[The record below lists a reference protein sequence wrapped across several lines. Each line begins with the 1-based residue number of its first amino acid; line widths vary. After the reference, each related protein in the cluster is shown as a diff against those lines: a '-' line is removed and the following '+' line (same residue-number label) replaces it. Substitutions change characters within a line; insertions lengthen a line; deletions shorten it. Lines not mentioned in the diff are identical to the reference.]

1 VYRYLRPTVTGQPEP
16 MSQSLPTQLK
26 VHRGISEVP
35 EVAWNA
41 LVDGDA
47 APFLEWRWLE
57 ALETSGSV
65 APSSGWEPR
74 HLTLWRG
81 NRLVAAAPAYLKT
94 DSSGEFVFDFSWAT
108 ASERAG
114 VPYYPKLVIAA
125 PLTPATGSRFLVA
138 PGEDRAARRLELA
151 RGALELAREER
162 LSSVHVLFPTEAEA
176 LALEPLGFAL
186 RQGVQYHFLNE
197 GYRAPEDVLQR
208 FNSKRRNQLRR
219 ERRAP
224 REQGLEIRVLRGDA
238 LADAD
243 PKETFRLY
251 ASTVDKFA
259 WGRRYLS
266 PRFFARILE
275 RFRHRVELVQ
285 ARAGDRVVAGA
296 FNLSSDRVL
305 YGRYWGCFE
314 ELPFLHFNVCLY
326 AGMDEVVRRGLLRFE
341 PGAGGEHKLVR
352 GFTPS
357 LTYSAHALFHR
368 GLDRAVREFLAHERA
383 AIQTGLP
390 AWRAETGF
398 KD

>member
-1 VYRYLRPTVTGQPEP
+1 VAGQLEP

-26 VHRGISEVP
+26 VHRAISDIP
-35 EVAWNA
+35 EAAWDA
-41 LVDGDA
+41 LVDEEA
-47 APFLEWRWLE
+47 APFLEWAWLE
-57 ALETSGSV
+57 ALESSGSV
-65 APSSGWEPR
+65 APALGWQPQ
-74 HLTLWRG
+74 HLALWRG
-81 NRLVAAAPAYLKT
+81 HRLVAAAPAYVKT
-94 DSSGEFVFDFSWAT
+94 DSSGEFVFDFPWAT

-114 VPYYPKLVIAA
+114 VPYYPKLVLAT
-125 PLTPATGSRFLVA
+125 PLTPATGRRFLVA
-138 PGEDRAARRLELA
+138 PGEDRASRVLELA
-151 RGALELAREER
+151 RCALELARAER

-176 LALEPLGFAL
+176 LALESLGFAV
-186 RQGVQYHFLNE
+186 RHGVQYHFLNE
-197 GYRAPEDVLQR
+197 GYRAPEDVLRR
-208 FNSKRRNQLRR
+208 FNSKRRTQLKR

-224 REQGLEIRVLRGDA
+224 AEQGLEIRVLRGDA
-238 LADAD
+238 LAEAD

-251 ASTVDKFA
+251 ATTVDKFA
-259 WGRRYLS
+259 WGRRYLN
-266 PRFFARILE
+266 PRFFTRVLE

-285 ARAGDRVVAGA
+285 ARTKDRVVAGA
-296 FNLSSDRVL
+296 FNLSGDRVL

-326 AGMDEVVRRGLLRFE
+326 AGMDETIRRGLTRFE

-357 LTYSAHALFHR
+357 LTYSAHALFHQ
-368 GLDRAVREFLAHERA
+368 GLDRAVRGFLSHERA

>member
-1 VYRYLRPTVTGQPEP
+1 
-16 MSQSLPTQLK
+16 MSQSLPTQLR
-26 VHRGISEVP
+26 VHRAISDIP
-35 EVAWNA
+35 EAAWNA
-41 LVDGDA
+41 LVDPEA
-47 APFLEWRWLE
+47 APFLEWAWLDALE
-57 ALETSGSV
+57 ASGSV
-65 APSSGWEPR
+65 APDSGWEPR
-74 HLTLWRG
+74 HLALWRG
-81 NRLVAAAPAYLKT
+81 HRLVAAAPAYLKS

-125 PLTPATGSRFLVA
+125 PLTPATGRRFLVA
-138 PGEDRAARRLELA
+138 PGEDRTARTLELA
-151 RGALELAREER
+151 HGALELSHEER

-176 LALEPLGFAL
+176 LALEPLGFAI
-186 RQGVQYHFLNE
+186 RHGVQYHFLNE
-197 GYRAPEDVLQR
+197 GYRTPEDVLQR
-208 FNSKRRNQLRR
+208 FTSKRRNQLRR

-224 REQGLEIRVLRGDA
+224 THQGLEIRVLRGDT
-238 LADAD
+238 LAEAD

-259 WGRRYLS
+259 WGRRYLTA
-266 PRFFARILE
+266 RFFARVLE
-275 RFRHRVELVQ
+275 RFRHRVELVH

-296 FNLSSDRVL
+296 FNLSSDQVL

-314 ELPFLHFNVCLY
+314 EHPFLHFNVCLY

-368 GLDRAVREFLAHERA
+368 GLDRAVREFLSHERA
-383 AIQTGLP
+383 AIRAGLP

>member
-1 VYRYLRPTVTGQPEP
+1 

-26 VHRGISEVP
+26 VHRAISEIP
-35 EVAWNA
+35 EAAWNA
-41 LVDGDA
+41 LVDEEA

-57 ALETSGSV
+57 ALEWSGSV
-65 APSSGWEPR
+65 SEASGWEPR
-74 HLTLWRG
+74 HLALWRG
-81 NRLVAAAPAYLKT
+81 HRLVAAAPAYVKS

-114 VPYYPKLVIAA
+114 VPYYPKLVVAA
-125 PLTPATGSRFLVA
+125 PLTPATGRRFLVA
-138 PGEDRAARRLELA
+138 PGEDHRARTLELA
-151 RGALELAREER
+151 RGALELAREEH

-186 RQGVQYHFLNE
+186 REGVQYHFLNE

-208 FNSKRRNQLRR
+208 FTSKRRNQLRR

-224 REQGLEIRVLRGDA
+224 AAQGLEIRVLRGEA
-238 LADAD
+238 LAEAD

-259 WGRRYLS
+259 WGRRYLN
-266 PRFFARILE
+266 PRFFDRVLD

-285 ARAGDRVVAGA
+285 ALAGDRVVAGA
-296 FNLSSDRVL
+296 FNVAGDRVL

-314 ELPFLHFNVCLY
+314 EHPFLHFNVCLY

-368 GLDRAVREFLAHERA
+368 GLDRAVRDFLTHERA
-383 AIQTGLP
+383 AIRAGIP

>member
-1 VYRYLRPTVTGQPEP
+1 

-26 VHRGISEVP
+26 VLHAISDVP
-35 EVAWNA
+35 ETAWNA
-41 LVDGDA
+41 LVDDDA
-47 APFLEWRWLE
+47 VPFLEWRWLE

-65 APSSGWEPR
+65 APSSGWTPR

-81 NRLVAAAPAYLKT
+81 HRLVAAAPAYRKS

-114 VPYYPKLVIAA
+114 VPYYPKLVLAA
-125 PLTPATGSRFLVA
+125 PLTPATGRRFLVA
-138 PGEDRAARRLELA
+138 PGEDRASRTLELA
-151 RGALELAREER
+151 RGALELAREEG
-162 LSSVHVLFPTEAEA
+162 LSSVHVLFPTETEA
-176 LALEPLGFAL
+176 MALEPLGFAV
-186 RQGVQYHFLNE
+186 RHGVQYHFLNE
-197 GYRAPEDVLQR
+197 GYRTPEDVLQR

-224 REQGLEIRVLRGDA
+224 AEQGLTLRVLRGDA
-238 LADAD
+238 LAEAD
-243 PKETFRLY
+243 PRETFRLY

-259 WGRRYLS
+259 WGRRYLN
-266 PRFFARILE
+266 PRFFDRVLE
-275 RFRHRVELVQ
+275 HFRHRVELVQ
-285 ARAGDRVVAGA
+285 ASAGDRVVAGA
-296 FNLSSDRVL
+296 FNLASDRVL
-305 YGRYWGCFE
+305 YGRYWGCLE
-314 ELPFLHFNVCLY
+314 EHPFLHFNVCLY
-326 AGMDEVVRRGLLRFE
+326 AGMDEVVRRGLARFE